1 MIELMRDKA
10 ESIKKQLIAA
20 IRAEIEVLEKT
31 MTQTAIAKKAGV
43 YQPFL
48 SALRNM
54 NEKSLKTVALQKLI
68 PMAEK
73 LGLDVELII
82 RKNGERIK

>member
-1 MIELMRDKA
+1 MIKLMRDKA
-10 ESIKKQLIAA
+10 ENIKQQLITA

-68 PMAEK
+68 NMAEK

-82 RKNGERIK
+82 KKKSK

>member
-1 MIELMRDKA
+1 MRDKA
-10 ESIKKQLIAA
+10 ENIKQQLITA

-68 PMAEK
+68 NMAEK

-82 RKNGERIK
+82 KKKSK

>member
-1 MIELMRDKA
+1 MRDKA
-10 ESIKKQLIAA
+10 ETIKKQLISAV
-20 IRAEIEVLEKT
+20 RAEIEVLEKT